1 MYNAQMVIYEA
12 EHRRLTEICEK
23 LLRDSMARSVFLV
36 DKIGQLITACGHTSN
51 VDTTS
56 LASLVAGATAA
67 TGGLAKL
74 LGEEEFPSHYHQ
86 GERDSLYIALIGEQL
101 ILTIIFDNRSTEGL
115 VRLRVKRAE
124 SELEQVFDD
133 LKKKASAPEALN
145 NSIFSEITDEDIEDL
160 FSDTF

>member
-12 EHRRLTEICEK
+12 EYERLTEICEK

-36 DKIGQLITACGHTSN
+36 DKIGQLITACGQTSN
-51 VDTTS
+51 IDKTS

-67 TGGLAKL
+67 TGGLANL
-74 LGEEEFPSHYHQ
+74 LGEKEFPSHYHQ
-86 GERDSLYIALIGEQL
+86 GERDSLYIALVGEQL

-124 SELEQVFDD
+124 SELERVFHD
-133 LKKKASAPEALN
+133 LSEKAASPSAMSNGL
-145 NSIFSEITDEDIEDL
+145 FSEITDEDIEDL

>member
-1 MYNAQMVIYEA
+1 MHNAQMVIYEA
-12 EHRRLTEICEK
+12 EYQRLTEICEK
-23 LLRDSMARSVFLV
+23 LLRDSMARAVFLV
-36 DKIGQLITACGHTSN
+36 DKVGQLITSVGQTAN
-51 VDTTS
+51 IDTTS

-67 TGGLAKL
+67 TGGLANL

-86 GERDSLYIALIGEQL
+86 GARDSIYIALIGDQL

-124 SELEQVFDD
+124 GD
-133 LKKKASAPEALN
+133 LKRVFNDLSKKASSAEAKN
-145 NSIFSEITDEDIEDL
+145 NTLFSEITDEDIEEL